1 MRKPCSN
8 LQAKE
13 VMTFEV
19 PLEGKEKLACP
30 QSITVMFIVNM
41 DLQDQ
46 FLGLVSFGGEPV
58 TWWLAMDQLH

>member
-8 LQAKE
+8 LQEEE

-41 DLQDQ
+41 DSKDQ
-46 FLGLVSFGGEPV
+46 FLSFDGEPV